1 MPLQS
6 ASNFAGMGIRQQAL
20 LPKLGDPERALY
32 LALVPLLPVRDQ
44 SSLLRDLVGDLP
56 MLAEAG
62 LQSSVLALETETVLG
77 LAFSPSQLR
86 FTISPAHIGT
96 HPMTRW
102 QSS

>member
-1 MPLQS
+1 
-6 ASNFAGMGIRQQAL
+6 
-20 LPKLGDPERALY
+20 
-32 LALVPLLPVRDQ
+32 
-44 SSLLRDLVGDLP
+44 

-62 LQSSVLALETETVLG
+62 VQSSALALETETVLG

-96 HPMTRW
+96 HPMNRW